1 MSVVSLLGKK
11 GLVVGVANA
20 DSLAGFHIAGM
31 VFHRPPTAAAG
42 AT

>member
-1 MSVVSLLGKK
+1 MALALLSDLGSGVTGEVVH
-11 GLVVGVANA
+11 V
-20 DSLAGFHIAGM
+20 DAGFHIAGM